1 MAAAAVAQQT
11 ERHGHTGAPCA
22 SCTNTQTCDCP
33 CNVCVLARR
42 RVAGHICLKCDE
54 ICGSTECEYCAA
66 GPCTDCGRWSCDGFV
81 CPAADHDDSDDP
93 CYDCKQIGC
102 DGGMWCPANNRDD
115 CSTDSEMEEMMQ
127 EQREEEDR
135 RFRVQMARHRAATAA
150 AKPAGTTFTIT
161 LTGASLTGAGL
172 MAAAAAGGGSK

>member
-1 MAAAAVAQQT
+1 MSAATENQT
-11 ERHGHTGAPCA
+11 HGHTSATCV

-42 RVAGHICLKCDE
+42 KAAGHICERCDE

-66 GPCTDCGRWSCDGFV
+66 GPCTDCGRWSCNWYN
-81 CPAADHDDSDDP
+81 CPADDYNEWDDP
-93 CYDCKQIGC
+93 CSDCKLVGC
-102 DGGMWCPANNRDD
+102 PGNEWCPANNRDD

-135 RFRVQMARHRAATAA
+135 RFRAQMARYHASKPTYSGPTITVIATSATVTSSSGAA
-150 AKPAGTTFTIT
+150 AG
-161 LTGASLTGAGL
+161 
-172 MAAAAAGGGSK
+172 AGGGSK